1 MSMLLLLIAP
11 IAPAAQDAHGSREPL
26 RLQVVPAAVYK
37 VDDPGRGETE
47 TWIFNVVALC
57 GRNSCNLKPL
67 AASVEL
73 YSANSL
79 VEKEEIGGVELGEG
93 MLTSYRVLPDTPA
106 ASSRRGFLL
115 DEAFDL
121 HMIFTRSKK
130 LGIDRARVH
139 LTVATSTTEREEAVL
154 DVAILVYRQKTTLI
168 FPFRGP
174 GIVMQGW
181 SNDGGHSGY
190 ANQFAIDVLGLDAN
204 YAPQV
209 DDKDEN
215 TSYAGWD
222 REIIAPADGTIVYAR
237 NDVPNNPAAN
247 GPDQNLL
254 NSQHDP
260 MFAVAGNCLIIDH
273 GNAEFSVMMH
283 MRQGSVVPKAGDHVK
298 QGDVVGHLGNSGDSF
313 GPHLHYQLQAG
324 SRLFH
329 DQSIPFTFQN
339 VNRPHLFRGTY
350 FRPK

>member
-1 MSMLLLLIAP
+1 MFLLLVAIAL
-11 IAPAAQDAHGSREPL
+11 AAQDAQSSREHV

-37 VDDPGRGETE
+37 IDDPGHGETE
-47 TWIFNVVALC
+47 TWIFNTVVLC
-57 GRNSCNLKPL
+57 GRNNCDLKPL
-67 AASVEL
+67 AAGVEL

-79 VEKEEIGGVELGEG
+79 VEKEEIGEAELRKG
-93 MLTSYRVLPDTPA
+93 MLTTFRVLSDTPA
-106 ASSRRGFLL
+106 ASPRRGFLL

-121 HMIFTRSKK
+121 RMTFTRSKK
-130 LGIDRARVH
+130 LGIDRTRVK
-139 LTVATSTTEREEAVL
+139 LTVATSVAAREEVTL
-154 DVAILVYRQKTTLI
+154 DVPILVYRQKTTLI

-174 GIVMQGW
+174 GLVTQGW
-181 SNDGGHSGY
+181 ANDGGHSGY
-190 ANQFAIDVLGLDAN
+190 ANQFAIDVLGLDGN
-204 YAPQV
+204 YAPQI

-222 REIIAPADGTIVYAR
+222 RAIIAPADGTVVYAR
-237 NDVPNNPAAN
+237 NDVPNNPTAN
-247 GPDQNLL
+247 GPDEKLL

-283 MRQGSVVPKAGDHVK
+283 MRQGSVLVKEGDHVK
-298 QGDVVGHLGNSGDSF
+298 QGEVVGHLGNSGDAF
-313 GPHLHYQLQAG
+313 GPHLHYQLQSG
-324 SRLFH
+324 PGLFR

-350 FRPK
+350 FRAQ